1 MGKAVVMG
9 TGCELNTKHTHC
21 LLLELTDVWNILW

>member
-9 TGCELNTKHTHC
+9 TRCELNTKYTQR
-21 LLLELTDVWNILW
+21 LLLELTDVWDILW